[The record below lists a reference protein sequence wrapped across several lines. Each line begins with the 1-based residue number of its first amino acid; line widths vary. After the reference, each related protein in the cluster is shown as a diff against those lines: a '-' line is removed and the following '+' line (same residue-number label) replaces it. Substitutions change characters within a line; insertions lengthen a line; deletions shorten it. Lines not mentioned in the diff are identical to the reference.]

1 VEQLCKEWTF
11 TKNRDRLLEPE
22 IARLIFSKVVELAR
36 KKRFLSDEHFTVDGT
51 LIEAWASMKSFQP
64 KEADKGNPD
73 LQGGDRNTDMD
84 FRGQTR
90 SNDTR
95 ASKTDG
101 DARLYKKSKG
111 SESKLAFLG
120 HMLMENRNGLAVSVK
135 VTLAGGTA
143 ERDTVTAMAGRMAGR
158 KRRTLGI
165 QSLRNRTA

>member
-1 VEQLCKEWTF
+1 
-11 TKNRDRLLEPE
+11 
-22 IARLIFSKVVELAR
+22 
-36 KKRFLSDEHFTVDGT
+36 VDGT
-51 LIEAWASMKSFQP
+51 LIDTWASMKSFQP

-73 LQGGDRNTDMD
+73 PQGGDRNSDVD

-90 SNDTR
+90 SNDTH

-111 SESKLAFLG
+111 SESKLAYLG
-120 HMLMENRNGLAVSVK
+120 HVLMENRNGLAVDVE

-143 ERDTVTAMAGRMAGR
+143 ERDAATTMAGRLAGR

-165 QSLRNRTA
+165 LSLRNRTAQEGKIRWRFLLEEDKKEA